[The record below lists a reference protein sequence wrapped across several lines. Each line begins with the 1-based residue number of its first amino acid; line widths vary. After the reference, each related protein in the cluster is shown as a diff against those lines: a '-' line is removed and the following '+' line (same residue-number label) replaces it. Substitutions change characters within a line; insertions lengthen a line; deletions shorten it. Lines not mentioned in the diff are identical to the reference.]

1 MLSVL
6 PHPRS
11 PKARGCDRGGAGR
24 GPGPAG
30 QASDVVV
37 LGVVDRPA
45 VAAGAWPRWRPTWA
59 VESRLTRTGAAGLAE
74 LVPEAVPFLRQLAD
88 RGVRAA
94 VFEGSGSKGAEVTS
108 PAA

>member
-11 PKARGCDRGGAGR
+11 PQPEGAIGGVRVEVRGRR
-24 GPGPAG
+24 G

-45 VAAGAWPRWRPTWA
+45 AAAGAVAAMAATWA
-59 VESRLTRTGAAGLAE
+59 VEARLARTGAAGLAE

-88 RGVRAA
+88 RGIRAA
-94 VFEGSGSKGAEVTS
+94 VFEGSGSKGS
-108 PAA
+108 